1 MILPIKQD
9 DLHGGFAKLS
19 GLLRVEENAIVLE
32 YKVSDDLFE
41 FFESDVKTL
50 KIDLRAIEEIRVEK
64 KWFSGRFTI
73 CLNQLPKGKH
83 SLCLKENTITL
94 KVKKEE
100 LEKARRIRSSLMLK
114 ISEGRLQQLEEDE
127 LHQST
132 DNPAGLFEYT
142 RSSGGTAGGSS
153 DGLKNMLRDS

>member
-41 FFESDVKTL
+41 FFESDVKNL
-50 KIDLRAIEEIRVEK
+50 KINLRTIEEIKVEK

-83 SLCLKENTITL
+83 SLCLKENIISL

-100 LEKARRIRSSLMLK
+100 LEKAHRIRSSLMLK
-114 ISEGRLQQLEEDE
+114 ISEERLRQIEENE
-127 LHQST
+127 LHQQT
-132 DNPAGLFEYT
+132 DDTSGLFEFT
-142 RSSGGTAGGSS
+142 RSTSETGNNN